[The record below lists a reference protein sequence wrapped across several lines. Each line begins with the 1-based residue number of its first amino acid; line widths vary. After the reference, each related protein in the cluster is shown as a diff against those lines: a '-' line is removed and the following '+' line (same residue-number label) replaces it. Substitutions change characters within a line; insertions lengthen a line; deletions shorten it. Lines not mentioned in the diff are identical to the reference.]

1 LSLVDR
7 AIKLFL
13 ILQGICLM
21 KSTSWFVAALCC
33 ILAICVCAPASAA
46 NIAWVTFHSAD
57 GTPSAAAGT
66 AGFLQAPDVG
76 YTQALFA
83 AGHNVTRVVTQD
95 APLTAEKIA
104 TLNASDLII
113 IGRSVASGHY
123 QQAAETL
130 FWNTTITKPIINT
143 GAYTMRNSR
152 LGLYTG
158 GNIPDTVNP
167 VRMTAVNPSH
177 PIFAGIDLDGSN
189 VMVNTY
195 AEPVTAP
202 FAPNNLQRGISVV
215 TDPIVAGGQLIGT
228 LPVMT
233 GTPPAEVAGPAIALF
248 APGTLT
254 ATDDPV
260 SRPAAVLG
268 GYRLIFLTGSLEN
281 GANANAVPPIVG
293 LTAEGSGIYDLSAD
307 GARMFLNAVDFM
319 LAIPE
324 PSTGMLLVFA
334 VAGLG
339 MLRKR

>member
-1 LSLVDR
+1 
-7 AIKLFL
+7 
-13 ILQGICLM
+13 M

-95 APLTAEKIA
+95 APLPADKLA
-104 TLNASDLII
+104 ALNAADLII

-177 PIFAGIDLDGSN
+177 PIFEGIDLDASN

-195 AEPVTAP
+195 AEPVNLTFGA
-202 FAPNNLQRGISVV
+202 NNLQRGISVV
-215 TDPIVAGGQLIGT
+215 TQPIVAGGQLIGT

-248 APGTLT
+248 APGTMT

-260 SRPAAVLG
+260 ARPAAVLG
-268 GYRLIFLTGSLEN
+268 GYRMIFLTGSREHD
-281 GANANAVPPIVG
+281 G
-293 LTAEGSGIYDLSAD
+293 LTSEGSGIYDLSAD
-307 GARMFLNAVDFM
+307 GGRMFLNAVDFM

-324 PSTGMLLVFA
+324 PGTGMLLVFA
-334 VAGLG
+334 VACLG